1 MKVCRLLH
9 NMSINQSV
17 TMMSEFCSY
26 FVHKVSCL
34 MTIMQKNPFQRNV
47 FNYGSTNLSNLISSL
62 ALSIYLCTLKKIVT
76 FLVNRLIFPL
86 PLSLNRSIQ
95 FSFLCIQYPNLMRSP
110 LSLLRIIPMEM
121 DLGCC

>member
-1 MKVCRLLH
+1 M
-9 NMSINQSV
+9 NQSV

-26 FVHKVSCL
+26 FVHKVSCQVIL
-34 MTIMQKNPFQRNV
+34 MQKNPFQRNV

-62 ALSIYLCTLKKIVT
+62 ALYIYLCTSFKKIVT
-76 FLVNRLIFPL
+76 FLVNQLIFPL
-86 PLSLNRSIQ
+86 PLSLDRSMQ

-110 LSLLRIIPMEM
+110 LSLLRIFPMEM